1 MVVGYRECDEGVAR
15 KIISLKVS
23 LKPSQNPWDWLGHG
37 FYFWEDSPV
46 RAKRWAE
53 AESKLPGNKSKR
65 PAVLGSVFDLG
76 NYLNLA
82 DAEALKQVRAAHDEY
97 ARLCDSAG
105 IQKAN
110 NRGPDLRARYLNCPV
125 MESLHQLNQV
135 EGELAFDSV
144 REIFIE
150 GPAL

>member
-1 MVVGYRECDEGVAR
+1 M
-15 KIISLKVS
+15 
-23 LKPSQNPWDWLGHG
+23 
-37 FYFWEDSPV
+37 